1 MAEIIASQQA
11 DDDFERIWLN
21 IALDNDDA
29 ADRVLRAINVKIERL
44 RIFPEIGRTRDD
56 LRLGARG
63 LVHGSY
69 LILYEYDA
77 ARDVVTIVT
86 VVEGVRDLDRLF

>member
-1 MAEIIASQQA
+1 MVEIIVSQQA
-11 DDDFERIWLN
+11 NGDFERIWLN

-29 ADRVLRAINVKIERL
+29 ADRLLHAINVKIERL
-44 RIFPEIGRTRDD
+44 RIFPEMGRARDD
-56 LRLGARG
+56 LRPGARG

-77 ARDVVTIVT
+77 ARDVVMIVT
-86 VVEGVRDLDRLF
+86 VVEEMRDLDRLF

>member
-1 MAEIIASQQA
+1 MAEIIVSQQA

-29 ADRVLRAINVKIERL
+29 ADRLLRAINVKIERL
-44 RIFPEIGRTRDD
+44 RIFPEIGRARDD
-56 LRLGARG
+56 LRPGARG
-63 LVHGSY
+63 LVHGAY

-77 ARDVVTIVT
+77 TRDVVTIVT
-86 VVEGVRDLDRLF
+86 AVEGMRDLDRLF

>member
-1 MAEIIASQQA
+1 MADIIVSQQA
-11 DDDFERIWLN
+11 EDDFERLWRT

-29 ADRVLRAINVKIERL
+29 ADRLLRAINVKIERL
-44 RIFPEIGRTRDD
+44 RIFPEIGRARED
-56 LRLGARG
+56 LRPGARG

-77 ARDVVTIVT
+77 ARDMVTIVT
-86 VVEGVRDLDRLF
+86 VVEGMRDLDRLF

>member
-1 MAEIIASQQA
+1 MADIIVSQQA
-11 DDDFERIWLN
+11 EDDFERLWRT

-29 ADRVLRAINVKIERL
+29 ADRLLRAINVKIERL
-44 RIFPEIGRTRDD
+44 RIFPEIGRARDD
-56 LRLGARG
+56 LRPGARG

-77 ARDVVTIVT
+77 AQGVVTIVT
-86 VVEGVRDLDRLF
+86 VVEGMRDLDRLF

>member
-21 IALDNDDA
+21 IALNNDDA

-69 LILYEYDA
+69 LILYE
-77 ARDVVTIVT
+77 
-86 VVEGVRDLDRLF
+86 

>member
-1 MAEIIASQQA
+1 MADIIISQQA
-11 DDDFERIWLN
+11 DDDFERLWLN

-29 ADRVLRAINVKIERL
+29 ADRLLRAINIKIERL
-44 RIFPEIGRTRDD
+44 RIFPEIGRLRDE
-56 LRLGARG
+56 LRPGARG

-86 VVEGVRDLDRLF
+86 VVEGMRDLDRLF